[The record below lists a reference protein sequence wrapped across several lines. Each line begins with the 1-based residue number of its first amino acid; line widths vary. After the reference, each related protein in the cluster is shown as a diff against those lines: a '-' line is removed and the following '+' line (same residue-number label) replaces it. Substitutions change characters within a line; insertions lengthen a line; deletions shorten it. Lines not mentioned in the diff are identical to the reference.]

1 MATAP
6 KPNETAPKPN
16 EPLAGRATKRP
27 IAIVDFGNPQSRQR
41 IKRLRKGQGKLL
53 SRVEGIV
60 DEFLESSS
68 ISKGDPPVIVIIVR
82 EKAGGGLRMPMTGLR
97 MPMMW

>member
-6 KPNETAPKPN
+6 KPNEPSRAQP
-16 EPLAGRATKRP
+16 EAGRATRRP
-27 IAIVDFGNPQSRQR
+27 IAIVDFGTAQSRQK